1 MTNQEVQEELPE
13 LPELEGLI
21 TISAAAEIMGM
32 SRQAA
37 HRMAKSRRIAA
48 WRIRSAGS
56 DRPVV
61 VRESDALAMAQAMRE
76 RVVDPQEVPA

>member
-1 MTNQEVQEELPE
+1 MTNQAEQEEFPE
-13 LPELEGLI
+13 LPELDGLI

-37 HRMAKSRRIAA
+37 HRMAKARRIKA

-61 VRESDALAMAQAMRE
+61 VRESDAREMAAAMRAK
-76 RVVDPQEVPA
+76 VVDPQEVPA